1 MTQQT
6 PALADLHQV
15 RPRIY
20 WTDMLGSAALGW
32 AAFAVAVRQP
42 FGTAAGIAA
51 IAVAVFALFRALAF
65 THEISHQRHR
75 LPGFE
80 TAWNWLIGYTLL
92 LPSFM
97 YAEVHFDHHRA
108 AIYGTKADPEYLPFA
123 RSARMTAG
131 YLLQTLFIPWLL
143 CLRFLILGPIAL
155 VVPKLEHALIERAS
169 AIAINHDYRR
179 EATEQLIRVV
189 RRDTLRLLALW
200 VAVIALLAFGLL
212 PLRAIA
218 VWSIVTT
225 AIIVIDGLR
234 TLAAHE
240 YESDGAT
247 MDKAAQTA
255 DSIDIPGGIW
265 TELWAPVG
273 LRFHATH
280 HAYPGI
286 PYHALPAAY
295 RRLTATLPD
304 YGKMT
309 RPGLLRALAT
319 LWRKGLRA
327 A

>member
-1 MTQQT
+1 MTQQS
-6 PALADLHQV
+6 PALADLHQL
-15 RPRIY
+15 RPRVY
-20 WTDMLGSAALGW
+20 WSDMLASAGLGW
-32 AAFAVAVRQP
+32 AAFAVAVAQP
-42 FGTAAGIAA
+42 LGSAAGVIAMVVA
-51 IAVAVFALFRALAF
+51 IFALFRALAF

-75 LPGFE
+75 LAGFE
-80 TAWNWLIGYTLL
+80 TAWNWLVGFPLL

-108 AIYGTKADPEYLPFA
+108 ALYGTKADPEYLPFA
-123 RSARMTAG
+123 RSARRTAG
-131 YLLQTLFIPWLL
+131 YVLQTLFIPLLL

-155 VVPKLEHALIERAS
+155 VVPSLQRVLIERAS

-179 EATEQLIRVV
+179 EATDRLIGVV
-189 RRDTLRLLALW
+189 CRDTLRLLAFW
-200 VAVIALLAFGLL
+200 TVVIALLALGLL

-218 VWSIVTT
+218 VWFIVTT
-225 AIIVIDGLR
+225 SITLIDGLR

-255 DSIDIPGGIW
+255 DSIDIPGRIW

-295 RRLTATLPD
+295 RRLTQTMPD

-309 RPGLLRALAT
+309 RPGLLRTLGA

>member
-1 MTQQT
+1 MTQQV

-15 RPRIY
+15 RPRVY
-20 WTDMLGSAALGW
+20 WSDMLASAALGW
-32 AAFAVAVRQP
+32 AAFAVAIARPLGSAV
-42 FGTAAGIAA
+42 GIAA
-51 IAVAVFALFRALAF
+51 MVVAIFALFRAIAF

-80 TAWNWLIGYTLL
+80 VAWNWLVGYPLL

-97 YAEVHFDHHRA
+97 AAEVHFDHHRA
-108 AIYGTKADPEYLPFA
+108 ALYGTKGDPEYLPFA
-123 RSARMTAG
+123 GSARMIAG
-131 YLLQTLFIPWLL
+131 YVVHTLCIPLLLVA
-143 CLRFLILGPIAL
+143 RFLILGPIAL
-155 VVPKLEHALIERAS
+155 LLPSLQRMLIERAS

-179 EATEQLIRVV
+179 EATDKLIGVV
-189 RRDTLRLLALW
+189 RRDTLRLLGLW
-200 VAVIALLAFGLL
+200 AVFVVLLALGVL

-218 VWSIVTT
+218 VWFIVTT
-225 AIIVIDGLR
+225 AIMVIDGLR

-240 YESDGAT
+240 YESDGNT

-255 DSIDIPGGIW
+255 DSIDIPGGLW

-295 RRLTATLPD
+295 RRLTQSMPD
-304 YGKMT
+304 YDKMT
-309 RPGLLRALAT
+309 RPGLLRTLTA